1 MAWVYISIA
10 VGAAGFLIWII
21 IDYLNSSSGLKP
33 KADMARQEIREC
45 EMRIESE
52 QAATNST
59 KQEVEELQKEIGE
72 LEKELTEVGKKV
84 EEYRQRERRRKPT
97 KFKLED

>member
-1 MAWVYISIA
+1 MAIVYICIA
-10 VGAAGFLIWII
+10 IGAGIFLVWII
-21 IDYLNSSSGLKP
+21 IDYLNSATGLKP

-52 QAATNST
+52 QAETNAT
-59 KQEVEELQKEIGE
+59 KQEFEGLKQEIGD
-72 LEKELTEVGKKV
+72 LEKELTVIGKKV

-97 KFKLED
+97 KFKLEE